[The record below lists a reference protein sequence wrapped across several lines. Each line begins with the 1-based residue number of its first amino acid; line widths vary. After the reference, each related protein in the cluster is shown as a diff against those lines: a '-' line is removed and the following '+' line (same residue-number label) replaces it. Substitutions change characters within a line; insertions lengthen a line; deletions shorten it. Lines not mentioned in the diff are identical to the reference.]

1 MLYPVELAAHI
12 VLILHFMEKNINLIV
27 EEGENNLRVDVFI
40 NKREKLISRTR
51 IKNLILKEKLK
62 LNNEIIKSPSKK
74 VSEGDKVLL
83 LIPEPKEASLKPYD
97 FKLEIVYEDK
107 DLLVINKPA
116 GIIMH
121 PGAGNYDQTIVNA
134 LMHYDK
140 DSLSTIGDEL
150 RPGIVHRI
158 DKDTSGLIVIAKNNE
173 AHENLSLQF
182 SEHTITRVYQLL
194 IWGKLRP
201 SSGKIDT
208 FITRSSKNRQMMEVS
223 ISKGKRAIT
232 NYKTLEI
239 FENDK
244 TPTLSLVECRLE
256 TGRTHQIRVHMTYL
270 GNSIM
275 GDEKY
280 KKKYKKLKNIDTN
293 LEKLIY
299 RLDRQFLH
307 AKTLG
312 FIHPRTNK
320 EMNFSSILPQE
331 LEIILKLLRNTS
343 N

>member
-1 MLYPVELAAHI
+1 MK
-12 VLILHFMEKNINLIV
+12 KNINLIV
-27 EEGENNLRVDVFI
+27 EEDENNLRLDVFI
-40 NKREKLISRTR
+40 NKREKLISRMR
-51 IKNLILKEKLK
+51 IKNLILKEKLQI
-62 LNNEIIKSPSKK
+62 NNLIIDSPSKK
-74 VSEGDKVLL
+74 VSTGDKINLK
-83 LIPEPKEASLKPYD
+83 IPEPEEASLKPYKFNLD
-97 FKLEIVYEDK
+97 IVHEDD

-121 PGAGNYDQTIVNA
+121 PGAGNYDKTIVNA
-134 LMHYDK
+134 LVYYNK
-140 DSLSTIGDEL
+140 NSLSTIGDEL

-158 DKDTSGLIVIAKNNE
+158 DKDTSGLVVIAKNNE
-173 AHENLSLQF
+173 THENLSLQF
-182 SEHTITRVYQLL
+182 SEHSITRVYQLL

-232 NYKTLEI
+232 NYKTIEV

-256 TGRTHQIRVHMTYL
+256 TGRTHQIRVHMTHM

-275 GDEKY
+275 GDGKY

-293 LEKLIY
+293 LENLIHK
-299 RLDRQFLH
+299 LDRQFLH

-312 FIHPRTNK
+312 FIHPRTKK
-320 EMNFSSILPQE
+320 ELIFSSILPQE
-331 LEIILKLLRNTS
+331 LEKIVQLLRNTS
-343 N
+343 K